1 MADDNSRDIDHRAKN
16 AMRKNLAF
24 KSGIELAQVDKMGL
38 RALALV
44 QLERGATGAP
54 FGDEVLG
61 AHGLIWFLGTER
73 LYLVIN
79 NPDG

>member
-24 KSGIELAQVDKMGL
+24 KSGIELPRL
-38 RALALV
+38 SSR
-44 QLERGATGAP
+44 
-54 FGDEVLG
+54 G